1 MQYASTSWCYE
12 LAMAKADGTPVRER
26 HEEVAG
32 VPVLW
37 REAPPPPHRRGA
49 APVLYLHGVPTDG
62 ADFLPLLAR
71 TGGVAPDLPGF
82 GRSGKAS
89 TFDYSIDGYASFLE
103 SFVAHLGWERLS
115 LVAHDWGVLGLILAQ
130 RRPERIERLVVIAG
144 VPLLPGYRWHRWAR
158 LWRRRFVGEM
168 TMGLVNR
175 FVMRRVLREGSSA
188 PRSANDALAEK
199 VWRHF
204 DHGTQRAIIR
214 LYRSSPPE
222 VLEAAGSRL
231 EDVVAPALVVWGERD
246 PFVPS
251 GFASAYADALGGP
264 ARVEVKQGA
273 GHWPWL
279 DRPEVVE
286 EIASFLD

>member
-1 MQYASTSWCYE
+1 MLE
-12 LAMAKADGTPVRER
+12 PDGTRIRER

-32 VPVLW
+32 VPILW
-37 REAPPPPHRRGA
+37 REATPPSEDPVASR
-49 APVLYLHGVPTDG
+49 VLYLHGVPTDG
-62 ADFLPLLAR
+62 HDFLPFLAR
-71 TGGVAPDLPGF
+71 TGGIAPDLPGF

-103 SFVAHLGWERLS
+103 SFVAHIGLERFS
-115 LVAHDWGVLGLILAQ
+115 LVVHDWGVLGLVLAQ
-130 RRPERIERLVVIAG
+130 RRPERIGRLVIVDG

-158 LWRRRFVGEM
+158 LWRRRFVGEL

-188 PRSANDALAEK
+188 PRPANDALAEQ
-199 VWRHF
+199 VWSYF

-222 VLEAAGSRL
+222 VLEAAGAHL
-231 EDVVAPALVVWGERD
+231 GDIVAPALVVWGERD

-251 GFASAYADALGGP
+251 GFASAYAEALGGP
-264 ARVEVKQGA
+264 ARVELKQGA

-279 DRPEVVE
+279 DRPEVIE
-286 EIASFLD
+286 EIASFLGE